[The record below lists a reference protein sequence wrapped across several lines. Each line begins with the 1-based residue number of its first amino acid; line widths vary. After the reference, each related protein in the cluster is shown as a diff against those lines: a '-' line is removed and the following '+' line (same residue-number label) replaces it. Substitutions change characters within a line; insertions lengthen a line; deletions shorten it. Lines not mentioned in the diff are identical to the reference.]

1 MFDLFYKAIYLCA
14 TMEIT
19 LEQIIE
25 VVREAAGLMVR
36 SGFEV
41 HDKGTIENLVTS
53 SDLAVQDF
61 LTNKLAELL
70 PGSGFLCEEED
81 LNDIAGHEYVW
92 VIDPIDGTANYA
104 RGNRNCCISVALTKG
119 GEQYMGVVY
128 SPWRGECYYA
138 EKGQGAYCNGT
149 RLKVS
154 DRPFENGLLFTAMST
169 YRKEW
174 SRLCSDIIYDLYI
187 QCNDVRRTGS
197 AAVELCMTATGYNDL
212 YFELRLMP
220 WDYAA
225 ATLILK
231 EAGGCVC
238 NFKGEEPS
246 LYVPDMVIAAN
257 NEANCRRILDTVR
270 RHIDKLPY

>member
-1 MFDLFYKAIYLCA
+1 MNN
-14 TMEIT
+14 IT
-19 LEQIIE
+19 LEQIEAI
-25 VVREAAGLMVR
+25 VRQAAQLMVR

-41 HDKGTIENLVTS
+41 HDKGTRENLVTS

-61 LTNKLAELL
+61 LTQKLAGLL

-81 LNDIAGHEYVW
+81 LSDIAGHEYVW

-104 RGNRNCCISVALTKG
+104 RGNENCCISVGLVRG

-128 SPWRGECYYA
+128 SPWRGECYTA
-138 EKGQGAYCNGT
+138 QKGRGAQCNG
-149 RLKVS
+149 KPIHVS
-154 DRPFENGLLFTAMST
+154 DRPFADGLLYTAMST

-174 SRLCSDIIYDLYI
+174 SRICSDIIYELYNR
-187 QCNDVRRTGS
+187 CNDVRRTGS
-197 AAVELCMTATGYNDL
+197 AAVELCLLASGYADL

-225 ATLILK
+225 ASLILT
-231 EAGGCVC
+231 EAGGAIC
-238 NFKGEEPS
+238 NFDGKAPS

-257 NEANCRRILDTVR
+257 NSDSCSKIAEVVHARLDS
-270 RHIDKLPY
+270 LPY

>member
-1 MFDLFYKAIYLCA
+1 
-14 TMEIT
+14 
-19 LEQIIE
+19 
-25 VVREAAGLMVR
+25 MVR

-53 SDLAVQDF
+53 SDIAVQEF
-61 LTNKLAELL
+61 LTGRLAYLV

-104 RGNRNCCISVALTKG
+104 RGNRNCCISVALLRG

-128 SPWRGECYYA
+128 SPWRGECWWA
-138 EKGQGAYCNGT
+138 EKGKGAYCNG
-149 RLKVS
+149 RQMHVS
-154 DRPFENGLLFTAMST
+154 NRPFENGLLFTAMST

-174 SRLCSDIIYDLYI
+174 SRLCSDIIYDLYM
-187 QCNDVRRTGS
+187 QSNDVRRTGS
-197 AAVELCMTATGYNDL
+197 AAVELSLTADGYADL

-225 ATLILK
+225 ASLILT
-231 EAGGCVC
+231 EAGGFVC
-238 NFKGEEPS
+238 NLDGKFPS

-257 NEANCRRILDTVR
+257 NEANCRRILETVR
-270 RHIDKLPY
+270 RHITKLPY

>member
-1 MFDLFYKAIYLCA
+1 
-14 TMEIT
+14 
-19 LEQIIE
+19 
-25 VVREAAGLMVR
+25 
-36 SGFEV
+36 
-41 HDKGTIENLVTS
+41 
-53 SDLAVQDF
+53 
-61 LTNKLAELL
+61 
-70 PGSGFLCEEED
+70 
-81 LNDIAGHEYVW
+81 
-92 VIDPIDGTANYA
+92 
-104 RGNRNCCISVALTKG
+104 
-119 GEQYMGVVY
+119 
-128 SPWRGECYYA
+128 
-138 EKGQGAYCNGT
+138 
-149 RLKVS
+149 
-154 DRPFENGLLFTAMST
+154 MST

-174 SRLCSDIIYDLYI
+174 SRLCSDIIYDLYM